1 MIAAGPGATASDR
14 VEKDGRTFL
23 KARHLLD
30 LLWLRESR
38 AAREAASA
46 DRIKSTAVGFVC
58 DRWRVRSDLPA
69 VLLFGK
75 TSGPKFGRLF
85 LSVDDGFPPTLLPED
100 RSARIT
106 GIWCHVQ
113 TLDLDDPSIWWSN
126 GEDGLPP
133 QRPEAPAVPRPDES
147 RARSSIRA
155 DRGTGSM
162 RIGPAT
168 ASGEDRFR
176 EEDSGAVASVFAWQG
191 KRFALTAGHVTA
203 PGKPLLVGRGGTAT
217 TCARLRGG
225 DDDETVQD
233 YFRRC
238 GVVSRHIPPMDA
250 GCGRRFEVDC
260 ALAEIGTPPVPGFPR
275 ATRPLRQC
283 LTDGFWP
290 VGEDVFADGPKTGRQ
305 LGRIV
310 GFAAW
315 SRSLGTYQ
323 DHALISLPGYRLDAC
338 GDSGKPFVT
347 VRGGR
352 PLGLL
357 VGTLHPGRLDG
368 RAGTVRARHLR
379 VRAMGIRRAIDLLLE
394 QRVREDPDPPLVST
408 QSTN

>member
-1 MIAAGPGATASDR
+1 MTAARQGATASGI
-14 VEKDGRTFL
+14 VEQDGRTFL

-38 AAREAASA
+38 SAREAASA
-46 DRIKSTAVGFVC
+46 DGIKSTAIGFVC

-75 TSGPKFGRLF
+75 TSGPKLGRLF
-85 LSVDDGFPPTLLPED
+85 LSVDDGFPRTLLSETG
-100 RSARIT
+100 SARIY
-106 GIWCHVQ
+106 GIWCHMQ
-113 TLDLDDPSIWWSN
+113 TLDLDDPSIWWGN

-133 QRPEAPAVPRPDES
+133 QRPEPPSVPRSDES
-147 RARSSIRA
+147 RSGSSIRA
-155 DRGTGSM
+155 DRLAASM
-162 RIGPAT
+162 RIGPAS
-168 ASGEDRFR
+168 ASGGGGFH
-176 EEDSGAVASVFAWQG
+176 EEDSGAVAGVSAWQG

-238 GVVSRHIPPMDA
+238 VVASRHTPPMDA
-250 GCGRRFEVDC
+250 GRGRRFEVDC
-260 ALAEIGTPPVPGFPR
+260 ALAEIETPPLPGFTR
-275 ATRPLRQC
+275 APRPLRQR

-290 VGEDVFADGPKTGRQ
+290 VGEEVFADGPKTGRQ
-305 LGRIV
+305 LGRVI

-315 SRSLGTYQ
+315 TRALGTYQ
-323 DHALISLPGYRLDAC
+323 DHAIISLPGHRLDAC
-338 GDSGKPFVT
+338 GESGKPFST
-347 VRGGR
+347 VRDGR

-368 RAGTVRARHLR
+368 RSGTVRAPHLR
-379 VRAMGIRRAIDLLLE
+379 VRAMGIRRATNLLLE
-394 QRVREDPDPPLVST
+394 QMVRGTPDPTLVST
-408 QSTN
+408 QPTT

>member
-1 MIAAGPGATASDR
+1 MTTDCIGATGPDII
-14 VEKDGRTFL
+14 EHDGRPFR

-38 AAREAASA
+38 AAREAAAS
-46 DRIKSTAVGFVC
+46 DRIKSTAVGFIW
-58 DRWRVRSDLPA
+58 DRWRVRCDLPA

-75 TSGPKFGRLF
+75 TSGPRLGRIF
-85 LSVDDGFPPTLLPED
+85 LSVDDGFPRTLLSGD
-100 RSARIT
+100 GSARVS
-106 GIWCHVQ
+106 GIWCHMQ
-113 TLDLDDPSIWWSN
+113 TLDLDDPSIWWGN

-133 QRPEAPAVPRPDES
+133 QRPEPPGVPRPGQG
-147 RARSSIRA
+147 RA
-155 DRGTGSM
+155 DRWTGSM
-162 RIGPAT
+162 RMGPA
-168 ASGEDRFR
+168 AVSGEGTFS
-176 EEDSGAVASVFAWQG
+176 EEDSGAVATMFARRG
-191 KRFALTAGHVTA
+191 RRFALTAGHVTTT
-203 PGKPLLVGRGGTAT
+203 GRPLLVGQGGTAT
-217 TCARLRGG
+217 TCARMRGG

-238 GVVSRHIPPMDA
+238 GVASRHIPPMDA

-260 ALAEIGTPPVPGFPR
+260 ALAEIEKPPETGFPR
-275 ATRPLRQC
+275 GPRPPRQR

-290 VGEDVFADGPKTGRQ
+290 VGEDVAADGPKTGRQ
-305 LGRIV
+305 LGRVV

-315 SRSLGTYQ
+315 TRAFGTYQ
-323 DHALISLPGYRLDAC
+323 DYALIGLPGHRLDAC

-347 VRGGR
+347 VRDGR

-379 VRAMGIRRAIDLLLE
+379 VRTMGIRRATDLLLE
-394 QRVREDPDPPLVST
+394 QMARNDPGPALVPIEPAP
-408 QSTN
+408 